1 MRGSGVILTSSFR
14 IVLRLYLAGAIGVI
28 AMVGAVRAEEGAG
41 GKKEPSPLAKI
52 LADVSSPAGTAPERR
67 SMALALGQ
75 VAGVLER
82 EIRAATT
89 TLQQQRAL
97 ARQGPTHRQ
106 ALSAD
111 GVAAR
116 LERKEEIL
124 NQFESRLE
132 DNHRELDRLR
142 AARAK
147 CGNTEQEYD
156 SRNRPIAA
164 SSCAATLRRG
174 MKAAED
180 LRSAQAAL
188 PVRLQAIDRQTER
201 AMSDDE
207 EEEDGAGQ
215 PAGTDPWGDRNQWW

>member
-1 MRGSGVILTSSFR
+1 MRISGVILTTNFR
-14 IVLRLYLAGAIGVI
+14 SLLPLFLAGAIGVI
-28 AMVGAVRAEEGAG
+28 VMVGSAVADEAAG
-41 GKKEPSPLAKI
+41 GKKEPSPLARI

-67 SMALALGQ
+67 LMALELGQ

-89 TLQQQRAL
+89 LLQQQRAL

-106 ALSAD
+106 ALSAE

-142 AARAK
+142 AARTK

-164 SSCAATLRRG
+164 SSCAAIVRRG
-174 MKAAED
+174 IKAAED
-180 LRSAQAAL
+180 LRTARAAL
-188 PVRLQAIDRQTER
+188 PVRLQAIDRQTEP
-201 AMSDDE
+201 AMSDDAE
-207 EEEDGAGQ
+207 EGAEE